1 MACHGWHQKNCT
13 KVCCR
18 DSFETSI
25 QCLESKLY
33 ALLISW
39 IKQFEWRLIAN
50 KTISARKGIRTQFDL
65 RRNDGQPACKKVFD
79 AEDSFPTGAIR
90 KTGRL
95 FCRPD
100 LINVQKLDG
109 ILYDVKYLIIARN
122 VTVSIIRFYFFF
134 VKMRSSYLAWT
145 KSRLYAYSPKMQR

>member
-1 MACHGWHQKNCT
+1 VVDPRKNLSYI
-13 KVCCR
+13 VN
-18 DSFETSI
+18 D
-25 QCLESKLY
+25 
-33 ALLISW
+33 LISVP
-39 IKQFEWRLIAN
+39 E
-50 KTISARKGIRTQFDL
+50 GIQTQFDL
-65 RRNDGQPACKKVFD
+65 RKNEGLPACKKVFD

-122 VTVSIIRFYFFF
+122 VTVS
-134 VKMRSSYLAWT
+134 
-145 KSRLYAYSPKMQR
+145 RLHSF